1 MPARYVKEVIE
12 QIHLCDFRP
21 RLNTSSYVNVVS
33 EPEEKQVA
41 ILGAEVNLAD
51 ASVYPASVK
60 LHDHVVDL
68 LAKLWNAPEP
78 PIKGGHYCGAGTV
91 GSTEACL
98 LAGLALKF
106 RWRKWYA
113 ERYSLEEDEV
123 SGIKPNIVISTA
135 YQAAWE
141 KFFRYFDVTPILVHP
156 NLLQDKMAVDAKK
169 LVSHCNEK
177 TIAVVAILG
186 NHYNGVYDP
195 VWDIDAEVQ
204 KLNEANGW
212 QVGIHVDG
220 ASGGFIAPF
229 QTPSPP
235 PFDFRLPNVMS
246 ISSSGHKFG
255 ESICGTGWVVFRERK
270 NLAEHIAV
278 SVTYLG
284 GQCDS
289 ITLNFS
295 RPASGPYVQY
305 YKLLRL
311 GRNGYSSKVSNQ
323 MSNAAY
329 IRNFLRELKHP
340 SGKPRFQ
347 ILDGGD
353 DACLP
358 VVAARLNPDIE
369 LTYDDI
375 DLQHALSAT
384 HWYVS
389 GYNLGFEN
397 FEHGGK
403 MESLFSDVDAH
414 ASMFRV
420 VCKSNLTRSLA
431 EDLTEKFVEVL
442 NALDSLKDGYKS
454 LHSLSQAV
462 QDEAVAAAR
471 AGRMSISEASTAALA
486 AGKWLG
492 KAREN
497 IKARA
502 EEKARPRPTRRLSV
516 SHTVC

>member
-1 MPARYVKEVIE
+1 MTTTEVDKDALIAALKAEADSLKESVATLQDALLQYQDISTTFYASHHSQRTKKDIKDIPEHGLPARYVKEVIE
-12 QIHLCDFRP
+12 QLHLCDFRP

-33 EPEEKQVA
+33 EPEERDVA

-68 LAKLWNAPEP
+68 LAKLWNAPDP

-113 ERYSLEEDEV
+113 ERHGLTDEEV
-123 SGIKPNIVISTA
+123 IGIRPNIVISTA

-141 KFFRYFDVTPILVHP
+141 KFFRYFDVSPILVHP
-156 NLLQDKMAVDAKK
+156 NLLQDKMAVNAKK
-169 LVSHCNEK
+169 LAEHCNEK

-195 VWDIDAEVQ
+195 VWDINDEIQ
-204 KLNEANGW
+204 KINDANGW
-212 QVGIHVDG
+212 QVAIHVDG
-220 ASGGFIAPF
+220 ASGGFVAPF

-235 PFDFRLPNVMS
+235 PFDFRLNNVMS

-255 ESICGTGWVVFRERK
+255 ESICGTGWVVFRSRE

-289 ITLNFS
+289 MTLNFS
-295 RPASGPYVQY
+295 RPASGPYVQF

-311 GRNGYSSKVSNQ
+311 GKNGYMTKVSNQ
-323 MSNAAY
+323 MANAAY
-329 IRNFLRELKHP
+329 LRKFLSELKHP

-353 DACLP
+353 TCCLP
-358 VVAARLNPDIE
+358 VVAARLNPEIQ
-369 LTYDDI
+369 LPYNDI

-384 HWYVS
+384 
-389 GYNLGFEN
+389 
-397 FEHGGK
+397 
-403 MESLFSDVDAH
+403 
-414 ASMFRV
+414 
-420 VCKSNLTRSLA
+420 
-431 EDLTEKFVEVL
+431 
-442 NALDSLKDGYKS
+442 
-454 LHSLSQAV
+454 
-462 QDEAVAAAR
+462 
-471 AGRMSISEASTAALA
+471 
-486 AGKWLG
+486 
-492 KAREN
+492 
-497 IKARA
+497 
-502 EEKARPRPTRRLSV
+502 
-516 SHTVC
+516 